1 MVGRSLPLALIYVWA
16 KYRERW
22 SADYGEEGF
31 SDTRLAV
38 VAGLSSCQEVY
49 ELYVCRGSHP
59 DGPSQASQ
67 DTTTATESSLS
78 REAFAGMHE
87 SSVMLGVLGEFS

>member
-38 VAGLSSCQEVY
+38 AAGLKSRI
-49 ELYVCRGSHP
+49 ELLPRGLWALCMP
-59 DGPSQASQ
+59 RQ
-67 DTTTATESSLS
+67 
-78 REAFAGMHE
+78 
-87 SSVMLGVLGEFS
+87 

>member
-1 MVGRSLPLALIYVWA
+1 MVGRSLPLALLYVWG

-38 VAGLSSCQEVY
+38 AAGLKGRI
-49 ELYVCRGSHP
+49 ELLPRG
-59 DGPSQASQ
+59 
-67 DTTTATESSLS
+67 L
-78 REAFAGMHE
+78 
-87 SSVMLGVLGEFS
+87 